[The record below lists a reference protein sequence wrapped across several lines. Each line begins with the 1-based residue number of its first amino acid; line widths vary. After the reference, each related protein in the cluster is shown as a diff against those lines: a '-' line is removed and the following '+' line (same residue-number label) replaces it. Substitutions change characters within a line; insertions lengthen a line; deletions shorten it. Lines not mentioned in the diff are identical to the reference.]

1 MDIMSNIKTYGMSE
15 RADRLDFDIRSQL
28 VRPPLVRPHRHEYF
42 QIQISLQGDTEQN
55 VAGTMRPF
63 RRGYLSFIL
72 PYRVHLIPHPEGSRY
87 VIINMAQQFL
97 RPGLDVDP
105 LDLEDVPLSRAPELA
120 PFLFQ
125 EYADF
130 YFDDTAF
137 AEVETLLEKLAAENA
152 HRRFGS
158 VEIIRGLMLQ
168 LLGMTCRKFEAD
180 LLRLSAG
187 QAQQGSRRASL
198 QRAVRYIREHLA
210 GEVTLADAAAAAFL
224 SPNYLAHLLKKE
236 TGKTFTDLVT
246 ERRLEFAQ
254 EQLAHS
260 SQRIA
265 SIAHASGF
273 VDEAYFARRFRQRF
287 GVTPKAYRD
296 SVCARIS
303 GEA

>member
-1 MDIMSNIKTYGMSE
+1 MTDIKTYGMSE
-15 RADRLDFDIRSQL
+15 RADHLDFDIRSQL

-42 QIQISLQGDTEQN
+42 QVQVSLQGDTEQN
-55 VAGTMRPF
+55 VAGTVRPF

-72 PYRVHLIPHPEGSRY
+72 PYRVHVIPHPEGSRY
-87 VIINMAQQFL
+87 VIINMSQQFL

-130 YFDDTAF
+130 CFTEEEF
-137 AEVETLLEKLAAENA
+137 PEVEALLDKLAFENT

-158 VEIIRGLMLQ
+158 IEMIRGLMLQ
-168 LLGMTCRKFEAD
+168 LIALVCRKFEAD
-180 LLRLSAG
+180 LLRFSAS

-198 QRAVRYIREHLA
+198 QRAVRYIRDNLA
-210 GEVTLADAAAAAFL
+210 GEITLADAAAAAFL

-236 TGKTFTDLVT
+236 IGKTFTDLVT

-260 SQRIA
+260 SQLIA
-265 SIAHASGF
+265 SVAHASGF
-273 VDEAYFARRFRQRF
+273 TDEAYFARRFRQRF
-287 GVTPKAYRD
+287 GMTPKAYRD
-296 SVCARIS
+296 SVRAKIS
-303 GEA
+303 GTA